1 MVMDEFDLIRKY
13 FAPLATSPGA
23 AGLQDDVAEIGTLDG
38 GARLIA
44 TKDAISEGIHFLPS
58 DPIDTVARKLV
69 RVNVSDTIAK
79 GARPDSA
86 LLALVWPKSR
96 PADEIG
102 IFAQALGDDLARWG
116 AHLVGG
122 DTTSTEGPLT
132 LSLTMLGR
140 CGPRGPVRRSGARP
154 GEDIWVTGVIGDGW
168 LGLQAVKGAF
178 ARLDAGARDVLVAK
192 YRVPD
197 LPPLTI
203 ANLVAEFASSSI
215 DISDGLVA
223 DATHIAEA
231 SGVGM
236 VIRGADV
243 PLSDAG
249 RSFLTNP
256 KADLSALLTGGDDY
270 QTLFTAPPEH
280 RGAIRQSGL
289 SLTCIGQVEAGADVR
304 VLGSSGE
311 PMALEKTGWAHF
323 SR

>member
-1 MVMDEFDLIRKY
+1 MDEFDLIRKY

-23 AGLQDDVAEIGTLDG
+23 DGLRDDVAEIGTLG
-38 GARLIA
+38 GGTRLIA
-44 TKDAISEGIHFLPS
+44 TKDAISEGVHFLAS

-86 LLALVWPKSR
+86 LLALVWPISR
-96 PADEIG
+96 PTDEIG
-102 IFAQALGDDLARWG
+102 VFAQALGDDLAHWG

-140 CGPRGPVRRSGARP
+140 CGPRGPVRRSGAHP

-178 ARLDAGARDVLVAK
+178 ATLDAAARDFLVAR

-197 LPPLTI
+197 LPPLAI
-203 ANLVAEFASSSI
+203 ADLVAEFASSSI
-215 DISDGLVA
+215 DVSDGLVA
-223 DATHIAEA
+223 DAAHIAET

-236 VIRGADV
+236 VIRGGDV

-249 RSFLTNP
+249 RGFLADP
-256 KADLSALLTGGDDY
+256 KADLCVLLTGGDDY
-270 QTLFTAPPEH
+270 QTLFTAPAEH
-280 RGAIRQSGL
+280 RAAIRQSGL
-289 SLTCIGQVEAGADVR
+289 TLTRIGHVEAGAGVH
-304 VLGSSGE
+304 VLGPSGE
-311 PMALEKTGWAHF
+311 PMALGKTGWAHF

>member
-1 MVMDEFDLIRKY
+1 MDEFDLIRKY

-23 AGLQDDVAEIGTLDG
+23 DGLRDDVAEIGTLG
-38 GARLIA
+38 GGTRLIA
-44 TKDAISEGIHFLPS
+44 TKDAITEGVHFLAS

-79 GARPDSA
+79 GAQPDGA
-86 LLALVWPKSR
+86 LLALIWPTAR
-96 PADEIG
+96 PAHEIG
-102 IFAQALGDDLARWG
+102 VFAQALGEDLAHWN

-122 DTTSTEGPLT
+122 DTTSTNGPLT

-140 CGPRGPVRRSGARP
+140 CGPRGPIRRSGAHA
-154 GEDIWVTGVIGDGW
+154 GDDLWVTGVIGDGW
-168 LGLQAVKGAF
+168 LGLQAAKGAF
-178 ARLDAGARDVLVAK
+178 GKLGAEDRAMLVSK

-203 ANLVAEFASSSI
+203 ASLIAELASSSI

-223 DATHIAEA
+223 DATHVAEA

-236 VIRGADV
+236 VIQAGDV

-249 RSFLTNP
+249 RSFLADP
-256 KADLSALLTGGDDY
+256 KADLRTLLTGGDDY
-270 QTLFTAPPEH
+270 QALFTAPPEYRDAIQRSGH
-280 RGAIRQSGL
+280 RLTRIGHIEQGAG
-289 SLTCIGQVEAGADVR
+289 VH
-304 VLGSSGE
+304 VLGPAGE